1 MCAFHRFEKSC
12 FVLIT
17 LLLPKDGQGRGK
29 FIPIYSYKSPT
40 LIINKCF
47 LCDQYVEGIQLPV

>member
-17 LLLPKDGQGRGK
+17 FNLLLPKEEQGRGK
-29 FIPIYSYKSPT
+29 YVSLSQFIPINH
-40 LIINKCF
+40 LLLF
-47 LCDQYVEGIQLPV
+47 